1 VVDADRNTVARVRG
15 VDRRAEGERIEGG
28 GGGGVADLLARLRA
42 KDAAPAAPTGPSAPP
57 AVPAQTSGG
66 AEDARPQLWDQ
77 DRLSAAIA
85 ATAARFLG
93 AAEIGPDT
101 DLFDAGASSVA
112 AVEFVAALARELNV
126 RLNLD
131 DVFADARPRRL
142 ARLWLGAIGTATPQT
157 ATPTTSTEIVR
168 RAALEPT
175 IDPDDDL
182 AWIQADLARADGL
195 PFVREPE
202 PGAPRRILL
211 TGANGFLGGHLLLEL
226 LRRGRAHVVCLVRGT
241 DDADAERRLAEGL
254 ASFDL
259 PWNAE
264 VRRRVTVLA
273 GDIRQPRLGLSD
285 ERWETLARDV
295 DSIVGVAAAV
305 DFVRGYV
312 SLRQTNV
319 LGPLQLA
326 ELATTGRIKP
336 LHHISSIAVFNEVGI
351 TSMGEDDPV
360 AHIDGLAAGY
370 DKTKWAAEAA
380 LRRAREH
387 GLVVTFLRP
396 GGIGGHTRTGAYN
409 PRDLSSGFMSA
420 FTRFRKVP
428 ALRYLN
434 VAPVDWVSRV
444 AATVIGDP
452 AAWGKNYNLA
462 GRPNTLPDL
471 VRDMQISGMNVRVQD
486 WDEWRADFLAT
497 MAAEPVPEIEFLARV
512 MHNPAAMKLCE
523 ATLFGP
529 AATGERTDAFVAKH
543 KLPAAKRYDGRAQLK
558 TYERLVRD
566 GLARL
571 PSPQDPPY
579 LWFHETMRGRLAPV
593 GSGDSTDS
601 TGPAPT
607 IDCELSLTISIA
619 SMYQLAQERRAD
631 VRGEAF
637 CAALHDKALTVED
650 GSFWVRPDDG
660 TPKRHGPLH
669 PLLRYRLRLRDR
681 DGRSWWL
688 AGQKTA
694 APRRDLL
701 RQARTLAVEIGREGG
716 PAEYA
721 GVLVVPGDTYVKEQ
735 IDGIEVDPRLSPQE
749 QRTAKLLWLAW
760 FGSQVGAG
768 LIEPGL
774 RAAADLLDLRHG
786 ATGKDK
792 S

>member
-15 VDRRAEGERIEGG
+15 VDRRAEGERIESG

-42 KDAAPAAPTGPSAPP
+42 KDPAPAPAAAPASPEHPT
-57 AVPAQTSGG
+57 VPAQASGG
-66 AEDARPQLWDQ
+66 TEDARSWDQ

-93 AAEIGPDT
+93 GTEIGPDT

-142 ARLWLGAIGTATPQT
+142 ARLWLGATGTATPHT
-157 ATPTTSTEIVR
+157 APSTTSVVSAASAEIVR
-168 RAALEPT
+168 RAAVEPVG
-175 IDPDDDL
+175 DPDDDL

-202 PGAPRRILL
+202 LSAPRRILL

-326 ELATTGRIKP
+326 ELAMTGRIKP

-428 ALRYLN
+428 AIRYLN

-452 AAWGKNYNLA
+452 EAWGKNYNLT

-497 MAAEPVPEIEFLARV
+497 MAAEPVPEIEFLARGDAQ
-512 MHNPAAMKLCE
+512 PGRDE
-523 ATLFGP
+523 AVRG
-529 AATGERTDAFVAKH
+529 DAVRA
-543 KLPAAKRYDGRAQLK
+543 GR
-558 TYERLVRD
+558 D
-566 GLARL
+566 
-571 PSPQDPPY
+571 
-579 LWFHETMRGRLAPV
+579 
-593 GSGDSTDS
+593 
-601 TGPAPT
+601 
-607 IDCELSLTISIA
+607 
-619 SMYQLAQERRAD
+619 RRAHRR
-631 VRGEAF
+631 VRG
-637 CAALHDKALTVED
+637 
-650 GSFWVRPDDG
+650 
-660 TPKRHGPLH
+660 
-669 PLLRYRLRLRDR
+669 
-681 DGRSWWL
+681 
-688 AGQKTA
+688 
-694 APRRDLL
+694 
-701 RQARTLAVEIGREGG
+701 
-716 PAEYA
+716 
-721 GVLVVPGDTYVKEQ
+721 
-735 IDGIEVDPRLSPQE
+735 
-749 QRTAKLLWLAW
+749 
-760 FGSQVGAG
+760 
-768 LIEPGL
+768 
-774 RAAADLLDLRHG
+774 
-786 ATGKDK
+786 
-792 S
+792 